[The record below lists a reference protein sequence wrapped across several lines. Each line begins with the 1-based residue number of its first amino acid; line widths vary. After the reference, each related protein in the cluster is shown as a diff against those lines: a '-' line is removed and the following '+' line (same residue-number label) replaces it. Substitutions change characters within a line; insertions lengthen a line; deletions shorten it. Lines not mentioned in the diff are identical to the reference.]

1 MESELAKVKKIR
13 VACEISP
20 QLAERLDAIANDS
33 HLTLTDVMRRA
44 FALVDVAYEAK
55 SRGERLGILDAD
67 RKLLTEITNV
77 F

>member
-1 MESELAKVKKIR
+1 MNNERKKIR

-20 QLAERLDAIANDS
+20 QLAERLEEIAKDS

-44 FALVDVAYEAK
+44 FALVDVAYDAK
-55 SRGERLGILDAD
+55 SKTQRLGILDAD
-67 RKLLTEITNV
+67 RKLVTEITNV